1 MKMKMK
7 KISTLKRNLFTIIAI
22 EAIIIAI
29 YFLDFKIFIN
39 LQIASLS
46 SFLIIIASNY
56 TYKRMVNSKLKT
68 GIYDNEDPLDKI
80 EDPYELYDEDE
91 INQTPIEDLD
101 VKQIIKDEKK
111 KIKIIN
117 PKSLKYGIK
126 GGFSLLRLGGYL
138 FLIAGFIALKNNH
151 LLDLKIYLP
160 SILIGIV
167 LGNMIYTK
175 KGDL

>member
-1 MKMKMK
+1 MTSIK
-7 KISTLKRNLFTIIAI
+7 N
-22 EAIIIAI
+22 
-29 YFLDFKIFIN
+29 IFIV
-39 LQIASLS
+39 LVILDLALIGFSLYKGGRWLINSQLAFIS
-46 SFLIIIASNY
+46 SFLVTVASY
-56 TYKRMVNSKLKT
+56 FSYKRLIDKRVRLKMESF
-68 GIYDNEDPLDKI
+68 DDRSELDKI

>member
-1 MKMKMK
+1 MKMK

>member
-1 MKMKMK
+1 MKMK
-7 KISTLKRNLFTIIAI
+7 KISTLKKNLFSIIVV

-138 FLIAGFIALKNNH
+138 FLITGFIALKNNH

-160 SILIGIV
+160 SILIGII

-175 KGDL
+175 KGVL